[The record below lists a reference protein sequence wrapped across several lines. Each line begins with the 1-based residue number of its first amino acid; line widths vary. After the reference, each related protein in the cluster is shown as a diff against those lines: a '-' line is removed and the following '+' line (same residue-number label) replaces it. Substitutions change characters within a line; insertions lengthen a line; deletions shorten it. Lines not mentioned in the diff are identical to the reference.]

1 MYRRVI
7 STLALVFGLFVV
19 FPITVQAAQCPTA
32 GATQCVGG
40 VKQYCP
46 ASGAQW
52 LPIGSCATP
61 KPATPKPTP
70 KPPTPVPPTMPPVV
84 TAPPVGPTAPPAT
97 PKPCGVHPN
106 GSQWISLGCTYMCR
120 NGLTIEISC
129 NPTATLPPTTP
140 RPSGLPTPP
149 PVITAPPVGTPQP
162 TSGASCGIHPHNSF
176 WRQGACW
183 NTCVNGV
190 AHETLDCQKPSTS
203 PSPTSIPAGGS
214 TKACTAITN
223 AFECGYTPDCLWS
236 NNKCVTKGEIA
247 SYALGTCTSPCPLN
261 GSCTCP
267 AGCALNSVSLGS
279 GGTCGG
285 QIVTLNCSALKGI
298 AVCQANPS
306 CTWSSFS
313 DITANGFCT
322 NKPTPI
328 NSCIQVCD
336 STTGVCA
343 CPVGCSKT
351 FAQNGLNCGGTK
363 PTITCNANEW
373 QCGNQC
379 AEGAQQT
386 SFNNVWCNGE
396 ARWKYES
403 QMAQGGQVFCY
414 GNSSV
419 KRADSNNCTTI
430 TGQIAACGQYT
441 TVSMCE
447 SPGRLCQYDYANNK
461 CLPLT
466 CIADWK
472 IKSVGSTKPCC
483 SGNATYQEN
492 GQTYCG
498 NKPNYVP
505 QEVPLFDQNTT
516 CEQNAGNMIACITAG
531 CRYFGDTKSCVPYGK
546 TNKCSGGFSECVNVG
561 DSCVSNFQQVGL
573 AGICGRD
580 STITDNSCLCKNNPT
595 LTNPAVKTGQFCTG
609 VSQCVCNQSILID
622 PGIYCGPKIAA
633 DDFCRQSPSCI
644 CNSSGQVIPFGAQC
658 RPFEPGLQQWI
669 DRTNALR
676 LACSNGQLG
685 GLQCIG
691 LGLYQSA
698 DALSLG
704 GVSATNA
711 SIDSYKLCIKE
722 YGEGKRSSCVLEAAL
737 VIFNAGGVSQT
748 LIGWAKFVMALPQNI
763 VNTFQFAF
771 SGSTI
776 STTLPA
782 NVVDDI
788 VAASGKITPDLFK
801 KDFISLLNL
810 CPTCETEYELY
821 MFLKSQGLL
830 TDTAGAY
837 GIAIGSGSSATQNVI
852 FSGVADGTS
861 ERVANT
867 WATQIAHPGELVVDA
882 HGWLWPNGTYRFEV
896 QQVVNGQVESILM
909 DAEEMA
915 QYLIEG
921 GYVSGD
927 TSGVVL
933 VTCFAASCPTNSASS
948 SLAAQLAKELNLPV
962 TAAASEVGTVEGVAA
977 FHGSLSTFGPDGN
990 FIGYRLMGE

>member
-84 TAPPVGPTAPPAT
+84 TAPPVGPTNPPAT

-106 GSQWISLGCTYMCR
+106 GSQWLSLGCTYMCR
-120 NGLTIEISC
+120 NGLTIQISC
-129 NPTATLPPTTP
+129 NPTATLTPTATP

-190 AHETLDCQKPSTS
+190 AQETLDCQKPSTS

-236 NNKCVTKGEIA
+236 NNKCEAKGEFA
-247 SYALGTCTSPCPLN
+247 SYALGTCISPCPLN

-267 AGCALNSVSLGS
+267 PGCAKTSVSLGS
-279 GGTCGG
+279 GATCGG
-285 QIVTLNCSALKGI
+285 QVVTLNCSTLKGI

-306 CTWSSFS
+306 CTWNSFS
-313 DITANGFCT
+313 DITSNGFCS
-322 NKPTPI
+322 NKPTTI
-328 NSCIQVCD
+328 NSCIQVCN
-336 STTGVCA
+336 STSGVCA
-343 CPVGCSKT
+343 CPVGCSKS

-379 AEGAQQT
+379 ADGAQQT

-403 QMAQGGQVFCY
+403 QMAQGGQVFCG

-419 KRADSNNCTTI
+419 KRTDSNNCTTV

-441 TVSMCE
+441 TISTCE
-447 SPGRLCQYDYANNK
+447 AGGNSCQYDFANNK
-461 CLPLT
+461 CIPLS
-466 CIADWK
+466 CIADRNVK
-472 IKSVGSTKPCC
+472 AVGSTKPCC
-483 SGNATYQEN
+483 SGNATYQAN
-492 GQTYCG
+492 GLTYCG
-498 NKPNYVP
+498 TKPAYVP
-505 QEVPLFDQNTT
+505 PTTAPAAADPNTT
-516 CEQNAGNMIACITAG
+516 CEKNNGNQVGCILAG
-531 CRYFGDTKSCVPYGK
+531 CRYYSDTKSCVIYGQSNLCQGGAGSCDFGG
-546 TNKCSGGFSECVNVG
+546 TVGSKCTDPDGLPGVCGHSTYTSEPNSCVCKNANFPITVNVG
-561 DSCVSNFQQVGL
+561 QTCPATGGKCV
-573 AGICGRD
+573 CGNQFIAPGDYCQPSIAANDYCRD
-580 STITDNSCLCKNNPT
+580 SRSCYCPT
-595 LTNPAVKTGQFCTG
+595 SGLV
-609 VSQCVCNQSILID
+609 
-622 PGIYCGPKIAA
+622 IA
-633 DDFCRQSPSCI
+633 
-644 CNSSGQVIPFGAQC
+644 FGAQC
-658 RPFEPGLQQWI
+658 RPFEPGIQQWI

-676 LACSNGQLG
+676 QACSTGQLS

-711 SIDSYKLCIKE
+711 SIDAYKLCIKE

-737 VIFNAGGVSQT
+737 VVINGLNVSQS
-748 LIGWAKFVMALPQNI
+748 LVGWAKFLVSLPQSIAQN
-763 VNTFQFAF
+763 FQFGAGV
-771 SGSTI
+771 SVSEA
-776 STTLPA
+776 TLPT

-788 VAASGKITPDLFK
+788 VAANGKITPSVFK
-801 KDFISLLNL
+801 NDFASLLNL

-821 MFLKSQGLL
+821 VYLQKQGLL
-830 TDTAGAY
+830 TDSAGAY
-837 GIAIGSGSSATQNVI
+837 GVAIGGSNSAPTIVYADPTDSIAVQNAE
-852 FSGVADGTS
+852 S
-861 ERVANT
+861 
-867 WATQIAHPGELVVDA
+867 WAAQIAQPGEIVVGG
-882 HGWLWPNGTYRFEV
+882 HGGVYPDGSVVFVINGEPATV
-896 QQVVNGQVESILM
+896 Q
-909 DAEEMA
+909 EMA
-915 QYLIEG
+915 QLI
-921 GYVSGD
+921 VS
-927 TSGVVL
+927 SGQINDGTTGVL
-933 VTCFAASCPTNSASS
+933 LSVCYAAACPNNMEP
-948 SLAAQLAKELNLPV
+948 LAEALARELNLPV
-962 TAAASEVGTVEGVAA
+962 TAPTGRAATVFYPDDVVATYEGTMMTFFPDGTV
-977 FHGSLSTFGPDGN
+977 D
-990 FIGYRLMGE
+990 IR